1 MSINMPVGQFWERI
15 NALCGAYDGSVTS
28 GWRSAK
34 RNHDVGGVQTSF
46 HRVGLGADVTLD
58 SIINKG
64 PFMQHADRLGLVALD
79 EGDHIHL
86 QPKE

>member
-1 MSINMPVGQFWERI
+1 MTIGQFWERI

-34 RNHDVGGVQTSF
+34 HNHDVGGVQTSW
-46 HRVGLGADVTLD
+46 HRVGMGADVVLD
-58 SIINKG
+58 SEFDKG
-64 PFMQHADRLGLVALD
+64 PCIQHADRLGLLALD
-79 EGDHIHL
+79 EGDHLHL